1 MLEERARQN
10 LMMIVAAYRKA
21 TGVSLGAVSRRFYGN
36 AEFLGQYQRGNG
48 SITLRAMDKMLGKL
62 RAEWPEKAVWP
73 LTRAIMMGRTER
85 E

>member
-36 AEFLGQYQRGNG
+36 AEFLGQYQRG
-48 SITLRAMDKMLGKL
+48 KH
-62 RAEWPEKAVWP
+62 
-73 LTRAIMMGRTER
+73 R
-85 E
+85 EVPA